1 MTYKS
6 KTDFV
11 KDFNLR
17 KLGVVEYC
25 TELQKQGLNENQIQG
40 KMIVDSIGKS
50 PRAVQESF
58 SFYKSVAKQIGWIK

>member
-25 TELQKQGLNENQIQG
+25 SELKNQGLNENQIQG
-40 KMIVDSIGKS
+40 KMIVDSVSKS

-58 SFYKSVAKQIGWIK
+58 SFYKSVAKQIGWVK